1 MFLCF
6 SFPNFPLVFLL
17 ALWVTF
23 VDFCC
28 LKVSNDNE
36 TEYEFVIVIPQ
47 LSSNQFNSSGSSSSS
62 SSTSSTTTSTTLKFC
77 DTSALGKF
85 SEHTMSNITKAIPV
99 NHGFEVIRSWKW
111 YFQWPQSFSSR
122 ALCLLWVS
130 IGFIL
135 LSIIFS
141 SFAFCGWWF
150 QNKYISTWKCWK
162 HTGNLVSEWHDH
174 DIHDIHVL
182 YVLFIALLHCFIAS
196 RRHLAWHSPL
206 HGDIVPFCRCRSR
219 GDHGD
224 QSWVSYQSYQQLWV
238 MLKSDRS
245 ASSLWSMKHSKISK
259 V

>member
-1 MFLCF
+1 
-6 SFPNFPLVFLL
+6 
-17 ALWVTF
+17 
-23 VDFCC
+23 
-28 LKVSNDNE
+28 
-36 TEYEFVIVIPQ
+36 
-47 LSSNQFNSSGSSSSS
+47 
-62 SSTSSTTTSTTLKFC
+62 
-77 DTSALGKF
+77 
-85 SEHTMSNITKAIPV
+85 MSNITKAIPV

-196 RRHLAWHSPL
+196 LLR
-206 HGDIVPFCRCRSR
+206 GDIWPGIPLFTGTLCRSV
-219 GDHGD
+219 GADHGGITGT
-224 QSWVSYQSYQQLWV
+224 SHEWVTRVSSYEWCWNLTDLQAHCEAWNIQKSQKFKIKKNNSLPASDLLFMNFSVWPGVDPGKGGTCDLTLVDLWAESIQANEERNKN
-238 MLKSDRS
+238 LR
-245 ASSLWSMKHSKISK
+245 H
-259 V
+259 

>member
-6 SFPNFPLVFLL
+6 SVPNFPLVFLL

-85 SEHTMSNITKAIPV
+85 SEHTMSNITKVIPV

-122 ALCLLWVS
+122 ALSLLWVS

-141 SFAFCGWWF
+141 SFLLPVVDDFKTNIYPHESVGNIPATWY
-150 QNKYISTWKCWK
+150 QNDMI
-162 HTGNLVSEWHDH
+162 
-174 DIHDIHVL
+174 IHDIHVL
-182 YVLFIALLHCFIAS
+182 YVLFASLLHGWETNFEETS
-196 RRHLAWHSPL
+196 GLAFPS
-206 HGDIVPFCRCRSR
+206 SR
-219 GDHGD
+219 GHCA
-224 QSWVSYQSYQQLWV
+224 VL
-238 MLKSDRS
+238 
-245 ASSLWSMKHSKISK
+245 
-259 V
+259 